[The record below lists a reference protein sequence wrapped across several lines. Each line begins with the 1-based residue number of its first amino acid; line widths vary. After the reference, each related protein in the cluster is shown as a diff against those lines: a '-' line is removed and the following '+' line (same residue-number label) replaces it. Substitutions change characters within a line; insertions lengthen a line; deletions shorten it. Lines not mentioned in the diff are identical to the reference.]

1 MTDYSNMGPLTTTQ
15 LYKPIHCTSDP
26 WRWSFNLHVL
36 CLLFV
41 CKNWFH
47 FDLCG
52 TRKNPFQ
59 EKDARDIEIPNIR
72 WDVFELMM
80 RLISWL
86 VFSPPPA
93 LFWSVCLVCIYS
105 QMFMVR
111 AYLCAGS
118 SIRGPLRWLWR
129 LLRTSSEPP
138 TSISWRASS
147 ASASIQSRRWAI
159 WPLPGSFQYH
169 SYAYIYI

>member
-1 MTDYSNMGPLTTTQ
+1 MHIWSLAMIIQPACIMLAVRLQKLIPFWSVWNSE
-15 LYKPIHCTSDP
+15 KPISGKRRQRYRDSQHQMGCVRTNDEVDI
-26 WRWSFNLHVL
+26 LT
-36 CLLFV
+36 CLL
-41 CKNWFH
+41 
-47 FDLCG
+47 
-52 TRKNPFQ
+52 P
-59 EKDARDIEIPNIR
+59 PP
-72 WDVFELMM
+72 
-80 RLISWL
+80 
-86 VFSPPPA
+86 PPPA